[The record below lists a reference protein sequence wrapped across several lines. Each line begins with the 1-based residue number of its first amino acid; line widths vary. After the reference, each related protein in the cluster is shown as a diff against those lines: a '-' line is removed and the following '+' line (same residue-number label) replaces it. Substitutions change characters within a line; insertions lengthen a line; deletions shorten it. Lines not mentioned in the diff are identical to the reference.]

1 MFCQRLN
8 SREIE
13 FASSDADCF
22 ITNVRYTPSYRDYAP
37 DMTAVAT
44 ARALFVDRIPA
55 DTNEPI
61 TVDWYASDAIDEI
74 EELIAGYK
82 ENSLVYIQTQL
93 QNNNFDTFVKIIE
106 DLKFEPIK
114 DLNFYFE
121 NNIKDGDNKVQK
133 VDIRMYINNEKK
145 ITLVVGSDLYISYF
159 HFTQAFMRRLLP
171 WWLEDKPATDKEIE
185 FIKTL
190 TSKNYEAYINLINEI
205 YEEKCDFEA
214 LKVEK
219 FLTGYE
225 TIQYKMQKRSVEDSL
240 RTKRSDQVS
249 YAEAYARISREIRDL
264 TTSLFGIDEQI
275 RLGTE
280 SSEGSEI
287 KELFLSM
294 KELRLISANND
305 GVITFVVKTKLSNYD
320 EEVARTYIDNAHG
333 YLYERIPD
341 DISIE
346 DTKLLFEKIFI
357 EKKIKINT
365 IAAYQMELY
374 GEGRGLATSS
384 VELSRKELTMYMP
397 NPHIQEFQCLGS
409 YKQSFAEMLGRGE
422 MTCAI
427 IEAVKSAQNFNF
439 ADGTVAENLFSE
451 KYIFNDKYT
460 AFEMPDG
467 QLVNARK
474 AIEILKKE
482 VSTDE

>member
-8 SREIE
+8 GREIE
-13 FASSDADCF
+13 FVTSDADCF
-22 ITNVRYTPSYRDYAP
+22 ITNVRYTELYRDYAP

-44 ARALFVDRIPA
+44 ARALFVDRIPT

-61 TVDWYASDAIDEI
+61 TVDWYISDVIDEI
-74 EELIAGYK
+74 EEFITDHK

-93 QNNNFDTFVKIIE
+93 LNNDFDAFTKKVE

-133 VDIRMYINNEKK
+133 IDIKMYINNEKK

-159 HFTQAFMRRLLP
+159 HLTQAFMRRLLP
-171 WWLEDKPATDKEIE
+171 WWFEDKPATDKEIE

-190 TSKNYEAYINLINEI
+190 TGKDYVAYMDSINEI
-205 YEEKCDFEA
+205 YEEKCDFEE
-214 LKVEK
+214 LKIEK
-219 FLTGYE
+219 FLTGFE
-225 TIQYKMQKRSVEDSL
+225 TVQFKKQKRSIEDSL
-240 RTKRSDQVS
+240 AAKRHDQAS
-249 YAEAYARISREIRDL
+249 YAEAYARLSKEMREL
-264 TTSLFGIDEQI
+264 TTRLFGVNEQI
-275 RLGTE
+275 RLGIE
-280 SSEGSEI
+280 GSENSEI

-320 EEVARTYIDNAHG
+320 EEVARACIDNTHG
-333 YLYERIPD
+333 YLYGNIPGD
-341 DISIE
+341 VSTE
-346 DTKLLFEKIFI
+346 DAKLLFEKIFI

-365 IAAYQMELY
+365 IAAYQMESY
-374 GEGRGLATSS
+374 GVGRGLPTTS
-384 VELSRKELTMYMP
+384 VELSCKEATMYMP

-409 YKQSFAEMLGRGE
+409 YKQSFAEMLGKGE
-422 MTCAI
+422 ITCAI
-427 IEAVKSAQNFNF
+427 VEAVKSAQNFNF
-439 ADGTVAENLFSE
+439 ADESVAKNLFSE

-467 QLVNARK
+467 QLMNARK

-482 VSTDE
+482 VSKNE